1 LPIWDNGGYLTTL
14 IYSTAEEAEVDAD
27 AEVTTDAIEEDLNMN
42 EDDQEEV
49 PYMDSLNGMV
59 KDVVE
64 QK

>member
-1 LPIWDNGGYLTTL
+1 M
-14 IYSTAEEAEVDAD
+14 DAD

>member
-1 LPIWDNGGYLTTL
+1 MSEKTYLIQPL
-14 IYSTAEEAEVDAD
+14 FSTAEEAEVDAD
-27 AEVTTDAIEEDLNMN
+27 AEVTTDAIEEDLNIN

-49 PYMDSLNGMV
+49 AYMDTINGMG